1 MTGPASSRKPLAAA
15 LCLGLCLA
23 TGAMSPGSPVHAEPQ
38 PCAALITVPKPR
50 PVPFPNPK
58 PAPLPSGGIS
68 GTVGGNSLG
77 SWSGIEVEIYRCQ
90 ESAGTQVASTQTDAE
105 GHFAFVGLDAAYD
118 YYVEAALPPT
128 SLLGAVYRTGAY
140 AVPGMTDIS
149 ITGPE

>member
-1 MTGPASSRKPLAAA
+1 MRRLLAIA
-15 LCLGLCLA
+15 LCLSFASRALQ
-23 TGAMSPGSPVHAEPQ
+23 PGGSAHAEPQ

-58 PAPLPSGGIS
+58 PAPLPSGGIA

-77 SWSGIEVEIYRCQ
+77 AWSGIEVDLYRCQ

-105 GHFAFVGLDAAYD
+105 GHFAFVGLDAAFD
-118 YYVEAALPPT
+118 YYVEAALPPA

-140 AVPGMTDIS
+140 AVPGMTDIA
-149 ITGPE
+149 ITRPE